1 MKNAVCF
8 FDDRSVLMVLL
19 KMTVNTQQTN
29 LTGLGGAA
37 QDVGHNEAMCHETNC
52 YVRRRIGC
60 KAGQ

>member
-8 FDDRSVLMVLL
+8 FDDRSVLTVLL

-37 QDVGHNEAMCHETNC
+37 QDVGLHEAMCH
-52 YVRRRIGC
+52 
-60 KAGQ
+60 